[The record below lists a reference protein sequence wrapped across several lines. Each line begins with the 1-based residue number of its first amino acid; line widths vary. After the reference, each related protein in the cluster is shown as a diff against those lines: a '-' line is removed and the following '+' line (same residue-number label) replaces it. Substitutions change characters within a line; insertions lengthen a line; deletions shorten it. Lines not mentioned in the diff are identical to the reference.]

1 MLFVVYLQQFASSII
16 FVIYVDFVFL
26 VGSHKHALRS
36 CFGNAFLQT
45 VCQQHKL
52 LVRVV
57 AQEAPLS
64 SQLHARIL
72 THKVFSKS
80 WALFGS
86 RFKELRQL
94 VAGLA
99 TVMPTSSRVDGD
111 FSLICYH
118 LLWPTLLWKELS
130 MLSSMM
136 IFRLL
141 HPSYTVLGERNV
153 HYCTIA
159 YSYKDAKSIKIV
171 T

>member
-1 MLFVVYLQQFASSII
+1 VILASDVLYLSALHGLTVVIAGRQAAGRESSPVPPCLPVELINTL
-16 FVIYVDFVFL
+16 YVDFVFL

-118 LLWPTLLWKELS
+118 LL
-130 MLSSMM
+130 
-136 IFRLL
+136 
-141 HPSYTVLGERNV
+141 
-153 HYCTIA
+153 
-159 YSYKDAKSIKIV
+159 
-171 T
+171 